1 MTEMKEISAQ
11 ELKRMQEQNERF
23 VLIDVREPYEAE
35 RCTIGGK
42 LIPMGEVVDRI
53 AEIPKDLPV
62 VVHCRS
68 GARSAAV
75 INALSSRY
83 GYTNLINLKGGILG
97 YGKDVDD
104 AMTCD

>member
-1 MTEMKEISAQ
+1 MKEIGAQ
-11 ELKRMQEQNERF
+11 ELKRMQDAHERF
-23 VLIDVREPYEAE
+23 LLIDVREPYEAE
-35 RCTIGGK
+35 RCNIGGK